1 MLINAHTA
9 ARVAPSATDES
20 VAAVLR
26 AVGLLD
32 AFRLDDDRLSLA
44 TLSRRAGVP
53 KTTALRL
60 ARTLRSVGYLVQL
73 DDGAWRLGP
82 ATARL
87 AARYQ
92 TAFDLQ
98 NMIEPALHRLA
109 KSTRESSSFF
119 AHDGSQR
126 VRLLRVH
133 GAHPLALVTP
143 VGEAL
148 PLDKGSPGKVILA
161 AIGRRGALYDEIRQR
176 GFHMTFGETR
186 ASISSVAAPVYGR
199 KRAVLG
205 SICISMPTERA
216 TKSETSLSRHAPDV
230 VGAARRLSQLLGTP
244 PADASGAD
252 AMLAASSWHP

>member
-1 MLINAHTA
+1 MAHDPPPPTDDPVTA
-9 ARVAPSATDES
+9 V
-20 VAAVLR
+20 VR
-26 AVGLLD
+26 AIGLLD
-32 AFRLDDDRLSLA
+32 AFRLDDDRLSLS
-44 TLSRRAGVP
+44 TLSRRVGVP

-87 AARYQ
+87 AGRYQ
-92 TAFDLQ
+92 TGFDLQ
-98 NMIEPALHRLA
+98 SRIEPALHRLA
-109 KSTRESSSFF
+109 KATRESSSFF

-148 PLDKGSPGKVILA
+148 PLDTGSPGKVILA
-161 AIGRRGALYDEIRQR
+161 AIGRRGALYDEIRAR
-176 GFHMTFGETR
+176 GFHLTIGETR
-186 ASISSVAAPVYGR
+186 AGISSVAAPVYGR

-205 SICISMPTERA
+205 ALCISMPTERA
-216 TKSETSLSRHAPDV
+216 TKSETALSRHAPDV
-230 VGAARRLSQLLGTP
+230 VNAARRLSLLLGTP
-244 PADASGAD
+244 PAEAVGGDAT
-252 AMLAASSWHP
+252 LAASSWHP